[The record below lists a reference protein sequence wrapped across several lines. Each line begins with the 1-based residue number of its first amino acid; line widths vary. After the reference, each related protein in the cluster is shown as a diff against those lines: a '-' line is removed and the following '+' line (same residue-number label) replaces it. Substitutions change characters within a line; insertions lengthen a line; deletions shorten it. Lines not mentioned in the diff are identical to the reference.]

1 MDINHVNKVLER
13 LATNYGIDARTRIQK
28 DIGWIYNNRDEIW
41 HIRSIPGLSTKVF
54 DTFRD
59 FITYRTPWGL
69 GWTIKTAEAMILPE
83 LPEIWQDVEAGIIS
97 LKNHGKQVESWKS
110 DNYDVTCNIINRGNS
125 RDYKIAQL
133 KRDAPEYADR
143 VIKGE
148 LSATQA
154 MIMIGKE
161 QRKVTIPATPEGFY
175 KAAVRYLNDEDRNE
189 LLNLLTRI

>member
-1 MDINHVNKVLER
+1 MDINHVNKVLAR

-41 HIRSIPGLSTKVF
+41 HIRAIPGLSTKVF
-54 DTFRD
+54 NTFRE

-69 GWTIKTAEAMILPE
+69 GWTINTAEAMILPE
-83 LPEIWQDVEAGIIS
+83 LPEIWQEVEAGIEPLNI
-97 LKNHGKQVESWKS
+97 HGVNQYYKQE
-110 DNYDVTCNIINRGNS
+110 NEDVIYNVLTRGTS
-125 RDYKIAQL
+125 RDYKIAKL

-161 QRKVTIPATPEGFY
+161 QRKITHPATPEGFY

>member
-1 MDINHVNKVLER
+1 MVDKNVAEEVIIR
-13 LATNYGIDARTRIQK
+13 LSTEVGRNARTRIK
-28 DIGWIYNNRDEIW
+28 EDIEWLFKNQDAWRV
-41 HIRSIPGLSTKVF
+41 RLIPGLSRKVF

-83 LPEIWQDVEAGIIS
+83 RPDIWQEVEAGIEPLNI
-97 LKNHGKQVESWKS
+97 HGVNQYYKQENE
-110 DNYDVTCNIINRGNS
+110 DLTCKVQPYGNS